1 LWCVNFFLSF
11 WFFLLVKGKR
21 KNQKERGKRNR
32 EKKTL
37 FLVFP
42 FTGTLLRD
50 LPSTVVVR

>member
-21 KNQKERGKRNR
+21 KNQKEREKRNR